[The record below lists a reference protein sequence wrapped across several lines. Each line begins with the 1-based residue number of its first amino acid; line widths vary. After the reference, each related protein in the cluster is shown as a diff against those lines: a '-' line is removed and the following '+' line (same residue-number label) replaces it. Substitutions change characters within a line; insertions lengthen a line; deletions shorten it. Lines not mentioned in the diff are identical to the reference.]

1 MSSLSGIMSNAASG
15 VLTAQTQLN
24 TVSNNIANINTTG
37 YVREVANQQ
46 SVVAG
51 GAGDG
56 VTIVSIQNAAN
67 QFLQTA
73 SLSASSRSGQA
84 SIVSTTMDQAQAL
97 FGDPSST
104 SSYFSTLDN
113 MFTAFS
119 TLAATPST
127 AGQSQALAKVQTF
140 LSQSSDLS
148 TSLGQLSTQSDT
160 QINADVAKVNQLLT
174 QIDGVNADI
183 SRATATGTDATGSQN
198 QQNELI
204 NTLSTLMNVNV
215 SSTPSGGAVV
225 RAADGTALA
234 GDGSGPATLSYTATG
249 PNGQLSITNGTGVT
263 QPLGAKL
270 SSGELQGLI
279 QLRNVDLPQLQSQLS
294 ELTSG
299 VVTQL
304 NNISNNYSSVPPP
317 TTMIGQ
323 NTGLDSVSAISG
335 FTGTTTIAQV
345 NTSTNA
351 VAHQIT
357 FNFSNDTFVADGSP
371 TGYFAPSD
379 FVAALNSVLGNSG
392 GSATYTN
399 GALTINAGS
408 GQGLSIQ
415 DSATAPSNRG
425 GKGFSAYFGMNNLVN
440 SSTFTNYNTGLTS
453 TSASGFPAG
462 QTLQLQLS
470 GSSGAL
476 IQDVT
481 VTTPAGTTMASML
494 GALNASPGGVGA
506 YGAFSLNSNGQLS
519 FAANNNSGVT
529 VAVLADN
536 TANTATGASMSQL
549 FGIGAAVRNNRT
561 GSYSVNSA
569 ILANPTSLPMAT
581 LNLSAA
587 VGTAAL
593 AAGDTSGADALGQA
607 GAATYSFNAAGGLP
621 AATITLSSY
630 AANISASVAL
640 KASNAA
646 ADNTQAQAVAT
657 EATSRLGAA
666 EGVNLDTELV
676 HLTTYQQSYNASA
689 RMIQAAEN
697 MYTTLLGLVN

>member
-1 MSSLSGIMSNAASG
+1 
-15 VLTAQTQLN
+15 
-24 TVSNNIANINTTG
+24 
-37 YVREVANQQ
+37 
-46 SVVAG
+46 
-51 GAGDG
+51 
-56 VTIVSIQNAAN
+56 
-67 QFLQTA
+67 
-73 SLSASSRSGQA
+73 
-84 SIVSTTMDQAQAL
+84 
-97 FGDPSST
+97 
-104 SSYFSTLDN
+104 
-113 MFTAFS
+113 
-119 TLAATPST
+119 
-127 AGQSQALAKVQTF
+127 
-140 LSQSSDLS
+140 
-148 TSLGQLSTQSDT
+148 
-160 QINADVAKVNQLLT
+160 
-174 QIDGVNADI
+174 
-183 SRATATGTDATGSQN
+183 
-198 QQNELI
+198 
-204 NTLSTLMNVNV
+204 MNVNV

-270 SSGELQGLI
+270 SSGE
-279 QLRNVDLPQLQSQLS
+279 LRNVDLPQLQSQLS

-379 FVAALNSVLGNSG
+379 FVAALNSVLG
-392 GSATYTN
+392 
-399 GALTINAGS
+399 
-408 GQGLSIQ
+408 
-415 DSATAPSNRG
+415 
-425 GKGFSAYFGMNNLVN
+425 KGFTAYFGMNNLVN

-536 TANTATGASMSQL
+536 TANTATGASNA
-549 FGIGAAVRNNRT
+549 FA
-561 GSYSVNSA
+561 
-569 ILANPTSLPMAT
+569 
-581 LNLSAA
+581 SAA
-587 VGTAAL
+587 CISRRPLPEPQFRSLRATRASQAFLLRLPWRRERTA
-593 AAGDTSGADALGQA
+593 
-607 GAATYSFNAAGGLP
+607 
-621 AATITLSSY
+621 
-630 AANISASVAL
+630 
-640 KASNAA
+640 
-646 ADNTQAQAVAT
+646 
-657 EATSRLGAA
+657 
-666 EGVNLDTELV
+666 
-676 HLTTYQQSYNASA
+676 
-689 RMIQAAEN
+689 
-697 MYTTLLGLVN
+697 LLFR

>member
-1 MSSLSGIMSNAASG
+1 VSSLSGIMSNAASG

-249 PNGQLSITNGTGVT
+249 PNGQLSITNV
-263 QPLGAKL
+263 
-270 SSGELQGLI
+270 
-279 QLRNVDLPQLQSQLS
+279 
-294 ELTSG
+294 
-299 VVTQL
+299 
-304 NNISNNYSSVPPP
+304 
-317 TTMIGQ
+317 
-323 NTGLDSVSAISG
+323 
-335 FTGTTTIAQV
+335 
-345 NTSTNA
+345 
-351 VAHQIT
+351 
-357 FNFSNDTFVADGSP
+357 
-371 TGYFAPSD
+371 
-379 FVAALNSVLGNSG
+379 
-392 GSATYTN
+392 
-399 GALTINAGS
+399 
-408 GQGLSIQ
+408 
-415 DSATAPSNRG
+415 
-425 GKGFSAYFGMNNLVN
+425 
-440 SSTFTNYNTGLTS
+440 
-453 TSASGFPAG
+453 
-462 QTLQLQLS
+462 
-470 GSSGAL
+470 
-476 IQDVT
+476 
-481 VTTPAGTTMASML
+481 
-494 GALNASPGGVGA
+494 
-506 YGAFSLNSNGQLS
+506 
-519 FAANNNSGVT
+519 
-529 VAVLADN
+529 
-536 TANTATGASMSQL
+536 
-549 FGIGAAVRNNRT
+549 
-561 GSYSVNSA
+561 
-569 ILANPTSLPMAT
+569 
-581 LNLSAA
+581 
-587 VGTAAL
+587 
-593 AAGDTSGADALGQA
+593 
-607 GAATYSFNAAGGLP
+607 
-621 AATITLSSY
+621 
-630 AANISASVAL
+630 
-640 KASNAA
+640 
-646 ADNTQAQAVAT
+646 
-657 EATSRLGAA
+657 
-666 EGVNLDTELV
+666 
-676 HLTTYQQSYNASA
+676 
-689 RMIQAAEN
+689 
-697 MYTTLLGLVN
+697 